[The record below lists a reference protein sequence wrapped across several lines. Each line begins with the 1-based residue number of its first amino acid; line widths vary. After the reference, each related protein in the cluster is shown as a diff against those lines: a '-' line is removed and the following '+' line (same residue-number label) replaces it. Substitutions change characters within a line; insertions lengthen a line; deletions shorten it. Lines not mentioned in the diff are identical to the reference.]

1 MIVDADSGSREQ
13 MKTFIKRT
21 GNSILVAEEGAA
33 IPATPLLR
41 DSEVDLLFLNMH
53 LPDLKG
59 ADWVA
64 SFQDPPEIVFISENR
79 EDALGAFDADALDF
93 LLKPFGF
100 DRFLKSVNRYY
111 ERVSPEAEG
120 LAREEHI
127 PPNAI
132 IQLEEQGMTYRIAVS
147 EICFV
152 EAVNGQLRIQTDS
165 LPLMV
170 RNTMEH
176 LVSILAPW
184 PFLRINRHLL
194 VSISKIRSFS
204 PTKVELQHSSF
215 HVGRS
220 YQEQVW
226 RVLHGQ

>member
-1 MIVDADSGSREQ
+1 MIVDADSGSRER
-13 MKTFIKRT
+13 MKSFIKRI

-41 DSEVDLLFLNMH
+41 DSEVDLLFLDMH

-59 ADWVA
+59 VDWVA

-100 DRFLKSVNRYY
+100 DRFLKSVNRYF
-111 ERVSPEAEG
+111 ERVSPETAG
-120 LAREEHI
+120 LACAEHI
-127 PPNAI
+127 PSNAI
-132 IQLEEQGMTYRIAVS
+132 IQVEEPGMTHRIAVS

-152 EAVNGQLRIQTDS
+152 EAVNGQLRIQTES
-165 LPLMV
+165 LPLMI
-170 RNTMEH
+170 RNTMDR
-176 LVSILAPW
+176 LTSILAPW
-184 PFLRINRHLL
+184 PFLRINQDLL

-204 PTKVELQHSSF
+204 PTKVDLHHSSF
-215 HVGRS
+215 HIGRN

-226 RVLHGQ
+226 RVLHGE